1 MKVSELKTMIR
12 TIIREE
18 LKMALGGLLKEVKS
32 NKKPTEP
39 KKYEKK
45 EFSKNSILNGVLNE
59 TAASEEWKT
68 MGGGTYDSSRAS
80 EVLSS
85 TYGKMMSDDS
95 VPNGDAMVASMGS
108 DPNQVP
114 DDVKNAL
121 TRDYS
126 SLMKAIDKKKA
137 TR

>member
-1 MKVSELKTMIR
+1 MKVSELKTIIR

-32 NKKPTEP
+32 NKKPPQP

-45 EFSKNSILNGVLNE
+45 DFSKNSVLNSVLNE
-59 TAASEEWKT
+59 TAAAEEWKT

-85 TYGKMMSDDS
+85 TYGKMMNDDS
-95 VPNGDAMVASMGS
+95 GDANAMVASMGS

-114 DDVKNAL
+114 DDIKNAL

-126 SLMKAIDKKKA
+126 GLMKAIDEKKA

>member
-1 MKVSELKTMIR
+1 MKVSELKTIIR

-32 NKKPTEP
+32 NKKPPQP

-45 EFSKNSILNGVLNE
+45 DFSKNSVLNSVLNE
-59 TAASEEWKT
+59 TAAAEEWKT

-85 TYGKMMSDDS
+85 TYGKMMNDDS
-95 VPNGDAMVASMGS
+95 GDANAMVASMGS

-114 DDVKNAL
+114 DDIKNAL

-126 SLMKAIDKKKA
+126 GLMKAIDEKKA
-137 TR
+137 KR

>member
-1 MKVSELKTMIR
+1 
-12 TIIREE
+12 
-18 LKMALGGLLKEVKS
+18 
-32 NKKPTEP
+32 
-39 KKYEKK
+39 
-45 EFSKNSILNGVLNE
+45 
-59 TAASEEWKT
+59 
-68 MGGGTYDSSRAS
+68 MGGGTYDSSRAN
-80 EVLSS
+80 EVMSS

-126 SLMKAIDKKKA
+126 SLMKAIDKKKG
-137 TR
+137 

>member
-32 NKKPTEP
+32 NKKPPQP

-45 EFSKNSILNGVLNE
+45 DFSKNSVLNSVLNE
-59 TAASEEWKT
+59 TAAAEEWKT

-85 TYGKMMSDDS
+85 TYGKMMNDDS
-95 VPNGDAMVASMGS
+95 GDANAMVASMGS

-114 DDVKNAL
+114 DDIKNAL

-126 SLMKAIDKKKA
+126 GLMKAIDEKKA
-137 TR
+137 KR